1 MYRMSLYSLIF
12 LVAMSLVG
20 IVTGMVFARPLFTL
34 LCAFAVILFMW
45 LGFLLKAVQQKSDT
59 RKQQ

>member
-1 MYRMSLYSLIF
+1 MFRISIYLLIF

-20 IVTGMVFARPLFTL
+20 IVAGMIFTRPLFTL

-45 LGFLLKAVQQKSDT
+45 LGFLLKAVQQKNDEN
-59 RKQQ
+59 KQ